1 MKVDVHGLVHI
12 QVEQG
17 ELHSIE
23 KNAALQQLEE
33 HMTNLALQEREG
45 THAPSWASNQT
56 SAASSHFSDM
66 LPGLN
71 LSGLEVDE
79 QPSQEP
85 LLSRSDMV
93 CVVCME
99 REKKVVLLPCKH
111 MCMCKVCTD
120 EILAI
125 KAQCPVCREP
135 VVDSFAAFF

>member
-1 MKVDVHGLVHI
+1 MG
-12 QVEQG
+12 QG

-45 THAPSWASNQT
+45 SRAPPSSCASNQT
-56 SAASSHFSDM
+56 SAVSSHFSDM
-66 LPGLN
+66 LPGLD
-71 LSGLEVDE
+71 LFGLDVDE

-85 LLSRSDMV
+85 LLSHPRSGMV
-93 CVVCME
+93 CIVCME

-120 EILAI
+120 EIMAD
-125 KAQCPVCREP
+125 KAQCPVCREA
-135 VVDSFAAFF
+135 VVDSFEAFF